1 MIFPIEIEKAFDKIH
16 HPLRIK
22 KKKKKPLQKVGIEGT
37 NINIIRPYLANAQQ
51 IQFSMVKN

>member
-1 MIFPIEIEKAFDKIH
+1 MISIEIEKAFDKIH
-16 HPLRIK
+16 HPLK
-22 KKKKKPLQKVGIEGT
+22 KKQQKPLQTVGIEGT